1 MKILCIPDIHGRKF
15 WREVVFNN
23 INKVDKVVFLGDYLD
38 PYSKEIEENPELME
52 CQSFSDAQ
60 SLLGMLHDIVSLK
73 KNEPNKYI
81 LLTGNHTDSYIW
93 SKFRAATRTDY
104 INWEKY
110 HKFFLENLE
119 YFNLVWIENNVIFSH
134 AGISEGWA
142 NEFLYHYM
150 DYGENVSLEKDSL
163 VFETARVLKD
173 TPLKNFNIHYIKAI
187 SNISHYR
194 GGDMFYGSCEWAD
207 LREHIDHHL
216 TEVKEKIV
224 PLGEN
229 GIYQIFGHAQLKKEL
244 ITDKWSCI
252 DCKKG
257 FIIDSITNK
266 IVDLL

>member
-1 MKILCIPDIHGRKF
+1 MSKILCIPDLHGRKF
-15 WREVVFNN
+15 WRKTIFNN
-23 INKVDKVVFLGDYLD
+23 ISKVDKVIFLGDYLD
-38 PYSKEIEENPELME
+38 PYSNEIKENPELME
-52 CQSFSDAQ
+52 CSSFDDSK
-60 SLLGMLHDIVSLK
+60 SLLSMLYDIVSLK

-142 NEFLYHYM
+142 SDFLYSSIKY
-150 DYGENVSLEKDSL
+150 DVRAKLEKNSI

-173 TPLKNFNIHYIKAI
+173 TPLKDFNRYYIDSI
-187 SNISHYR
+187 SRISHYR

-207 LREHIDHHL
+207 LREHVDF
-216 TEVKEKIV
+216 TKSTTKII
-224 PLGEN
+224 PKGEN
-229 GIYQIFGHAQLKKEL
+229 GIYQIFGHTQVTKPI

-252 DCKKG
+252 DCKEG